1 MNFRQPEPGGIFR
14 GAARSVIRMVSD
26 TESRKCRPA
35 DGSPRPSAPSSDIFG
50 SFQGLVTTAML
61 TRFAIPRLDA
71 HFPFKCVSSALGFAI
86 PTQWLTEF
94 ICVPYG

>member
-1 MNFRQPEPGGIFR
+1 MAGGSLHDDFRDRSDEDGQFTDHRIEHSRIEQATTRGRLG

-35 DGSPRPSAPSSDIFG
+35 GSPRPSAPSSDIFG

-61 TRFAIPRLDA
+61 TRFAIPRLRA
-71 HFPFKCVSSALGFAI
+71 H
-86 PTQWLTEF
+86 
-94 ICVPYG
+94 